1 LASLIRDTKIRTR
14 FERELKEAEREGSE
28 EGVEERDGQ
37 AAEEGTNEEG
47 VDEMGR
53 EREVAVEAARRE
65 EALEAWG
72 WLQEMFGDE
81 PGEMNGVGC
90 TRRELRIVGDV

>member
-47 VDEMGR
+47 VDEMGENGR
-53 EREVAVEAARRE
+53 LRLRR
-65 EALEAWG
+65 
-72 WLQEMFGDE
+72 Q
-81 PGEMNGVGC
+81 GEK
-90 TRRELRIVGDV
+90 RR